1 MRTRFVVVLVLA
13 ALLAGC
19 GGGGDDGAAEPELTA
34 AAVRE
39 APARVRAEGSFAY
52 EASYVRRVPDE
63 PEEEYLLLS
72 GAVDAR
78 SGSGT
83 MEADLSRLLEGLP
96 ESSDELA
103 EPIAL
108 RWTPERL
115 TAVVDGREL
124 SRARAAARVG
134 TGLIGRLPDEPLGVL
149 DLLGHAEGMRRAGVD
164 RLDGVSTVHFAGHV
178 DPRRAGDGTVP
189 AEFGLGLEQLLVE
202 PRLPLDV
209 WLDADGLP
217 RRIQYVFRL
226 KPLEAEDTPVLPARS
241 ITGVYELSDFGD
253 PVEVD

>member
-1 MRTRFVVVLVLA
+1 VRTALVLA
-13 ALLAGC
+13 LAAVLAGC
-19 GGGGDDGAAEPELTA
+19 GGSEDEISSAPQLSA

-39 APARVRAEGSFAY
+39 APARVQAEGSFAY

-72 GAVDAR
+72 GAVDVR
-78 SGSGT
+78 NGSGS

-96 ESSDELA
+96 ESTDELA
-103 EPIAL
+103 EPIEL
-108 RWTPERL
+108 RWTRERL
-115 TAVVDGREL
+115 TAVVDGREQ
-124 SRARAAARVG
+124 SRRRADARVG
-134 TGLIGRLPDEPLGVL
+134 SGLIGRLPDEPLGVL
-149 DLLGHAEGMRRAGVD
+149 ELLGHAEGMRRVGAERVGDV
-164 RLDGVSTVHFAGHV
+164 GTIHFAGHV

-189 AEFGLGLEQLLVE
+189 AEFGLGLEQLLTE

-226 KPLEAEDTPVLPARS
+226 KPLESEDTPVLPARS
-241 ITGVYELSDFGD
+241 ILGVYELSGFGD
-253 PVEVD
+253 PVAVD

>member
-1 MRTRFVVVLVLA
+1 M
-13 ALLAGC
+13 
-19 GGGGDDGAAEPELTA
+19 
-34 AAVRE
+34 
-39 APARVRAEGSFAY
+39 
-52 EASYVRRVPDE
+52 
-63 PEEEYLLLS
+63 
-72 GAVDAR
+72 
-78 SGSGT
+78 
-83 MEADLSRLLEGLP
+83 
-96 ESSDELA
+96 
-103 EPIAL
+103 
-108 RWTPERL
+108 
-115 TAVVDGREL
+115 
-124 SRARAAARVG
+124 G

-149 DLLGHAEGMRRAGVD
+149 DLLGHAVGMRRAGVD

-189 AEFGLGLEQLLVE
+189 AEFGLGLDQVLVE

>member
-1 MRTRFVVVLVLA
+1 VRTAFVLVLA

-19 GGGGDDGAAEPELTA
+19 GGGDEETSSAPQLAA

-63 PEEEYLLLS
+63 PEEEYLLLR
-72 GAVDAR
+72 GAVDVR
-78 SGSGT
+78 NGSGS

-96 ESSDELA
+96 ESTDELA
-103 EPIAL
+103 EPIEL
-108 RWTPERL
+108 RWTRERL
-115 TAVVDGREL
+115 TAVVDGREQ
-124 SRARAAARVG
+124 SRGRADARVG
-134 TGLIGRLPDEPLGVL
+134 SGLIGRLPDEPLGVL
-149 DLLGHAEGMRRAGVD
+149 ELLGHAEGMRRVGDERVGD
-164 RLDGVSTVHFAGHV
+164 VETIHFAGHV

-189 AEFGLGLEQLLVE
+189 AEFGLGLEQLLTE
-202 PRLPLDV
+202 RRLPLDV

-226 KPLEAEDTPVLPARS
+226 KPLRSEDTPVLPARS
-241 ITGVYELSDFGD
+241 ILGVYELSDFGD

>member
-1 MRTRFVVVLVLA
+1 VRTAFVLVLA
-13 ALLAGC
+13 AALAGC
-19 GGGGDDGAAEPELTA
+19 GGGGGDVAAEPELTA

-39 APARVRAEGSFAY
+39 APGRVRAEGSFAY

-72 GAVDAR
+72 GEVDVR
-78 SGSGT
+78 NGSGK

-108 RWTPERL
+108 RWTPEQL
-115 TAVVDGREL
+115 TAVVDGREQSL
-124 SRARAAARVG
+124 RRGDAREGA
-134 TGLIGRLPDEPLGVL
+134 GLIGRLPDEPLGVL
-149 DLLGHAEGMRRAGVD
+149 ALLGQAEGMRRVGAE
-164 RLDGVSTVHFAGHV
+164 RLDGVSTIHFAGHV

-189 AEFGLGLEQLLVE
+189 AEFGLGLEGLLAE

-209 WLDADGLP
+209 WLDTGGLP
-217 RRIQYVFRL
+217 RRIAYVFRL

>member
-1 MRTRFVVVLVLA
+1 VFVLVLA

-19 GGGGDDGAAEPELTA
+19 GGGGGERAAEPELTA

-39 APARVRAEGSFAY
+39 APASVRAKGSFAY

-72 GAVDAR
+72 GAVDIR
-78 SGSGT
+78 NGSGS
-83 MEADLSRLLEGLP
+83 MEADLSRLFEGLP
-96 ESSDELA
+96 ESTDELA
-103 EPIAL
+103 QPIAL

-115 TAVVDGREL
+115 TAVVDDREL
-124 SRARAAARVG
+124 SRGRADARVG

-149 DLLGHAEGMRRAGVD
+149 DLLGHAEGMRRLGDD
-164 RLDGVSTVHFAGHV
+164 RVGDVATIHFAGHV

-189 AEFGLGLEQLLVE
+189 AEFGQGLEQLLAE

-217 RRIQYVFRL
+217 RRIQYVFHL
-226 KPLEAEDTPVLPARS
+226 KPLRSEDTPVLPPRS
-241 ITGVYELSDFGD
+241 ITGVYELSDFGE
-253 PVEVD
+253 PVGDG

>member
-1 MRTRFVVVLVLA
+1 MRYAAFALLA

-19 GGGGDDGAAEPELTA
+19 GGEGGDAAAEPELTA

-39 APARVRAEGSFAY
+39 APERVRAEGSFAY

-72 GAVDAR
+72 GAVDVR
-78 SGSGT
+78 DGSGR
-83 MEADLSRLLEGLP
+83 MEADLSRLLEGL
-96 ESSDELA
+96 ESTDELA

-115 TAVVDGREL
+115 TAVVDGREQSL
-124 SRARAAARVG
+124 RRGEAREGA
-134 TGLIGRLPDEPLGVL
+134 GLIGRLPDEPLGVL
-149 DLLGHAEGMRRAGVD
+149 ELLGQAEGMGRVGAE
-164 RLDGVSTVHFAGHV
+164 RLDGVSTIRFAGHV

-189 AEFGLGLEQLLVE
+189 AEFGLGLEGLLAE

-209 WLDADGLP
+209 WLDAGGLP
-217 RRIQYVFRL
+217 RRIEYVFRL

>member
-1 MRTRFVVVLVLA
+1 MRTAFVLVLA

-19 GGGGDDGAAEPELTA
+19 GGGGAGGERAAGPELTA

-52 EASYVRRVPDE
+52 EAGYVRQVPDE

-72 GAVDAR
+72 GAVDVLN
-78 SGSGT
+78 GSGR

-96 ESSDELA
+96 ESTDELA

-115 TAVVDGREL
+115 TAVVDGREQSL
-124 SRARAAARVG
+124 RRAEAREG
-134 TGLIGRLPDEPLGVL
+134 AGLIGRLPDEPLGVL
-149 DLLGHAEGMRRAGVD
+149 ELLGHAEGMRRVGTD
-164 RLDGVSTVHFAGHV
+164 RLDGVATIHFAGHV

-189 AEFGLGLEQLLVE
+189 AEFGLGLEGLLAA

-226 KPLEAEDTPVLPARS
+226 KPLEAEDAPVLPARS

-253 PVEVD
+253 LVEVD

>member
-1 MRTRFVVVLVLA
+1 MRHAALALLA
-13 ALLAGC
+13 AALAGC
-19 GGGGDDGAAEPELTA
+19 GGGGGDVAAEPELTA

-39 APARVRAEGSFAY
+39 APGRVRAEGSFAY
-52 EASYVRRVPDE
+52 EASYVRRVPHE

-108 RWTPERL
+108 RWTPEQL
-115 TAVVDGREL
+115 TAVVDGREQSL
-124 SRARAAARVG
+124 RRGDAREGA
-134 TGLIGRLPDEPLGVL
+134 GLIGRLPDEPLGVL
-149 DLLGHAEGMRRAGVD
+149 ALLGQAEGMRRVGAE
-164 RLDGVSTVHFAGHV
+164 RLDGVSTIHFAGHV

-189 AEFGLGLEQLLVE
+189 AEFGLGLEGLLAE

-209 WLDADGLP
+209 WLDAGGLP
-217 RRIQYVFRL
+217 RRIEYVFRL

-241 ITGVYELSDFGD
+241 IAGVYELSDFGD

>member
-1 MRTRFVVVLVLA
+1 MRTAFVPVLA

-19 GGGGDDGAAEPELTA
+19 GGGGGEGAAEPQLTA
-34 AAVRE
+34 AAVRD

-52 EASYVRRVPDE
+52 EAGYVRRVPDE

-78 SGSGT
+78 RSSGR
-83 MEADLSRLLEGLP
+83 MEADLSRLFAGLP
-96 ESSDELA
+96 ESGDELA
-103 EPIAL
+103 EPITI
-108 RWTPERL
+108 RWTRERL
-115 TAVVDGREL
+115 TAVLDGREV
-124 SRARAAARVG
+124 SRGRAAARVG

-149 DLLGHAEGMRRAGVD
+149 DLLGHAEGMRRVGAD
-164 RLDGVSTVHFAGHV
+164 RLDGVPTIHFAGHV

-189 AEFGLGLEQLLVE
+189 AEFGLGLEGLLAE

-209 WLDADGLP
+209 WLDVDGLP

-241 ITGVYELSDFGD
+241 ITGVYELSGFGD
-253 PVEVD
+253 PVDVD